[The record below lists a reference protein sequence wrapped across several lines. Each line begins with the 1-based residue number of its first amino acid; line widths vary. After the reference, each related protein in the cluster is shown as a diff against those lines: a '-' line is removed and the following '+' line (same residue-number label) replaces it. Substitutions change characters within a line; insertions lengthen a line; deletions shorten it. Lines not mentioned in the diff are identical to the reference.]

1 MVCPSCNA
9 DNPASVRFC
18 HHCGRSL
25 QAADDAETVMLDG
38 SATGPGLPPGASQ
51 SATWALPAASG
62 ARPVMPT
69 NLAPGTAFGSRYRIE
84 SLLGEGGMGAVYKAY
99 DTELGRTVALK
110 LVRPELATSPQT
122 MQRFKQELLLAS
134 KISHKNILR
143 IHDLGDAGGVK
154 FITMALVEGTDLAG
168 VIEKGGRL
176 PFDRALKFTR
186 QLCSA
191 LEAAHNEGV
200 VHRDLKPQN
209 ILIDQSDNIYV
220 SDFGLAKSLE
230 SEATMMTRTGQILGT
245 PRYMSPEQVEARDVD
260 HRADIYSMGLIV
272 YEMFTA
278 DIPFR
283 GESAMQLMYQR
294 VTAAPQD
301 PRTIF
306 PEMPDYLATI
316 ILKCLERDPA
326 KRYQTARE
334 VLDALDAH
342 NAPALSP
349 SATTTTTTTT
359 TTSTPEA
366 GPKPG
371 SATISIEIP
380 KPTGRWGMALAG
392 VALAV
397 ALVFAIPT
405 TRHLI
410 LGPPKDAAVSTQPTH
425 YIAVLPVNFQGDE
438 ALSYIGDGVVDTL
451 AAKLAGLKNM
461 YVATGKIVD
470 TAAKQK
476 DDAQIAKML
485 GVTLLVRT
493 TVQVSGEQVSV
504 IVSLDKVGKD
514 GGNLL
519 KRQKDGSRQ
528 NLITLEND
536 AFNVLVGGLQ
546 INQTKEELA
555 RTGARPTDSSDAYD
569 AYLRGR
575 NLLRVKRD
583 AESLKSALALFDT
596 AIQRDPRFS
605 LALTGRADACL
616 FMYDA
621 TKDSSWTDKAL
632 TAALAADGINDS
644 LPEVHTS
651 LGSIY
656 AATGKSQ
663 DAIAELK
670 RALDLVPA
678 SDDCMRRL
686 GVAYA
691 AAGDQQ
697 KAIDEYRQAI
707 KTNPYLWL
715 NFNFLGLAYY
725 GGGQY
730 DKALDAFQQVTKLE
744 PDMPTGYVNM
754 GTVYLAQDKWSDCIG
769 EYERAISIDPKK
781 PLYYSN
787 RGVAYFRLGRYPESI
802 KDFEKAVEMSPN
814 DADIRVNLADAYR
827 ASSQTAKA
835 TDAYDRAIQLA
846 AKSLQVNPQDSDA
859 LGTQA
864 VAYAKLGNKATAL
877 QLIQRA
883 RRIKSDDTLLMFR
896 EATIYA
902 LAGNTPG
909 AISSLRQAL
918 QHNYSLGEI
927 NSDPELATL
936 RKTPEFAQFVRE
948 FGNKG
953 PK

>member
-1 MVCPSCNA
+1 MVCPGCNA
-9 DNPASVRFC
+9 DNPDNVRFC
-18 HHCGRSL
+18 HQCGRSL
-25 QAADDAETVMLDG
+25 QAADDAQTVMLGG
-38 SATGPGLPPGASQ
+38 STTGFGPPQGASQ
-51 SATWALPAASG
+51 SATWAMPAASG

-84 SLLGEGGMGAVYKAY
+84 ALLGDGGMGAVYKAY

-154 FITMALVEGTDLAG
+154 FITMALVEGTDLSG
-168 VIEKGGRL
+168 LIEKNGRL
-176 PFDRALKFTR
+176 PFDRAMKYTR

-209 ILIDQSDNIYV
+209 ILIDQADNIYV

-245 PRYMSPEQVEARDVD
+245 PRYMSPEQVEAREVD
-260 HRADIYSMGLIV
+260 HRADIYSMGLII

-306 PEMPDYLATI
+306 PEMPDYLANI

-326 KRYQTARE
+326 KRYQSARE
-334 VLDALDAH
+334 VLDDLDAQ
-342 NAPALSP
+342 NIPALSP
-349 SATTTTTTTT
+349 SATTTTTTATAT
-359 TTSTPEA
+359 TTSAPK
-366 GPKPG
+366 PKPG

-380 KPTGRWGMALAG
+380 KPTGRWGMIMGGL
-392 VALAV
+392 ALAV
-397 ALVFAIPT
+397 ALIFAIPA

-410 LGPPKDAAVSTQPTH
+410 LGTAPSQPTH
-425 YIAVLPVNFQGDE
+425 YIAILPVNYQGDQSF
-438 ALSYIGDGVVDTL
+438 SYIGDGVGDTL
-451 AAKLAGLKNM
+451 AAKLAGLKNV
-461 YVATGKIVD
+461 YVSSGRSVE
-470 TAAKQK
+470 TAATKFK
-476 DDAQIAKML
+476 DDKDKDDKIAKML
-485 GVTLLVRT
+485 GVTILART
-493 TVQVSGEQVSV
+493 TVQVSGDQVSV
-504 IVSLDKVGKD
+504 IVSMDKVGKG
-514 GGNLL
+514 GGNLI
-519 KRQKDGSRQ
+519 KGQKDGSRQ
-528 NLITLEND
+528 NLITLED
-536 AFNVLVGGLQ
+536 EAFNVLVGGLQ
-546 INQTKEELA
+546 INRTKEELA
-555 RTGARPTDSSDAYD
+555 RTGARPTDSSEAYD

-583 AESLKSALALFDT
+583 PDSLKTALDFFDKAIQGDPRFALAL
-596 AIQRDPRFS
+596 A
-605 LALTGRADACL
+605 GRADACL

-621 TKDSSWTDKAL
+621 TKDSSWTEKAL
-632 TAALAADGINDS
+632 TAAQAAEGINPS

-656 AATGKSQ
+656 TATGKSQ
-663 DAIAELK
+663 QAISELQQ
-670 RALDLVPA
+670 ALDLVPT

-691 AAGDQQ
+691 AAGNQP
-697 KAIDEYRQAI
+697 KAIEEYLKATE
-707 KTNPYLWL
+707 TNKYLWL
-715 NFNFLGLAYY
+715 NFNFLGGAYTSS
-725 GGGQY
+725 GQY
-730 DKALDAFQQVTKLE
+730 DKALAAFLQVTRLE
-744 PDMPTGYVNM
+744 PDIATGYANM

-769 EYERAISIDPKK
+769 EYERAISTNPQN

-802 KDFEKAVEMSPN
+802 KDFEKAVELSPN
-814 DADIRVNLADAYR
+814 DARMRVNLADVYR
-827 ASSQTAKA
+827 VSGQTAKA
-835 TDAYDRAIQLA
+835 ASAYDEAIKLA

-864 VAYAKLGNKATAL
+864 IAYAKTGNQATAL

-883 RRIKSDDTLLMFR
+883 RQIKRDATLLMFR

-902 LAGNTPG
+902 LAGNTAG

-918 QHNYSLGEI
+918 QNNYSLGEI
-927 NSDPELATL
+927 NSDPELASL
-936 RKTPEFAQFVRE
+936 RKTPEFAQLLQE
-948 FGNKG
+948 FSKKA

>member
-1 MVCPSCNA
+1 M
-9 DNPASVRFC
+9 
-18 HHCGRSL
+18 
-25 QAADDAETVMLDG
+25 
-38 SATGPGLPPGASQ
+38 
-51 SATWALPAASG
+51 PAASG

-168 VIEKGGRL
+168 LIEKQGRL
-176 PFDRALKFTR
+176 PFDRAMKYTR

-209 ILIDQSDNIYV
+209 ILIDQADNIYV

-230 SEATMMTRTGQILGT
+230 SEATVMTRTGQILGT
-245 PRYMSPEQVEARDVD
+245 PRYMSPEQVEAREVD
-260 HRADIYSMGLIV
+260 HRADIYSMGLII

-306 PEMPDYLATI
+306 PEMPDYLANI

-326 KRYQTARE
+326 KRYQTCRE
-334 VLDALDAH
+334 VLDDLDAQ
-342 NAPALSP
+342 NIPVLSP
-349 SATTTTTTTT
+349 AATTTRTATTTTAA
-359 TTSTPEA
+359 PAPKPNA

-371 SATISIEIP
+371 SGTISIEIP
-380 KPTGRWGMALAG
+380 KPGGIWTMVIAM
-392 VALAV
+392 LAV
-397 ALVFAIPT
+397 AVAAVFSIPA

-410 LGPPKDAAVSTQPTH
+410 LGNGGTASSQPEH
-425 YIAVLPVNFQGDE
+425 YIGVLPVNYLGDPSS
-438 ALSYIGDGVVDTL
+438 SYIGDGVGDTL
-451 AAKLAGLKNM
+451 AAKLAGLKNV
-461 YVATGKIVD
+461 YVSSGRSVE
-470 TAAKQK
+470 TAATKFK
-476 DDAQIAKML
+476 DDKDKDAKIAKTL
-485 GVTLLVRT
+485 GVTILART
-493 TVQVSGEQVSV
+493 TVQVSGDQVSI
-504 IVSLDKVGKD
+504 IVSLDKVIGKD
-514 GGNLL
+514 AGNLN
-519 KRQKDGSRQ
+519 KGQKDGLRQ
-528 NLITLEND
+528 NLIGLED
-536 AFNVLVGGLQ
+536 QAFSVLVGGLK

-575 NLLRVKRD
+575 NLLRSKRD
-583 AESLKSALALFDT
+583 AASLKSALNFFDK
-596 AIQRDPRFS
+596 AIQHDPRFA
-605 LALTGRADACL
+605 LALTGTADACL
-616 FMYDA
+616 FMYDV
-621 TKDSSWTDKAL
+621 TKDSSWTEKAL
-632 TAALAADGINDS
+632 TAAQAAEGINPN

-656 AATGKSQ
+656 TATGKTQ
-663 DAIAELK
+663 QAISELQQ
-670 RALDLVPA
+670 ALDLVPA

-697 KAIDEYRQAI
+697 KAIEEYTKATE
-707 KTNPYLWL
+707 TNKYLWL
-715 NFNFLGLAYY
+715 NFNFLGAAYIS
-725 GGGQY
+725 GGQY
-730 DKALDAFQQVTKLE
+730 DKALAAFQQVAKLE
-744 PDMPTGYVNM
+744 PDIATGYANM
-754 GTVYLAQDKWSDCIG
+754 GTVYLEQDKWTDCIA
-769 EYERAISIDPKK
+769 EYQKAISINPQN

-802 KDFEKAVEMSPN
+802 TDFAKAVQLRPN
-814 DADIRVNLADAYR
+814 DANLLVNLADAYR
-827 ASSQTAKA
+827 ASGQTAKA
-835 TDAYDRAIQLA
+835 ASAYDETIKLA
-846 AKSLQVNPQDSDA
+846 AKSLLVNPQDSDT

-864 VAYAKLGNKATAL
+864 LAYAKIGNQTTAL

-883 RRIKSDDTLLMFR
+883 RQIKNDDTLLMFR

-902 LAGNTPG
+902 LAGNTAG

-918 QHNYSLGEI
+918 QNNYSIGEI
-927 NSDPELATL
+927 NSDPELANL
-936 RKTPEFAQFVRE
+936 RKTPEFTQLLQE
-948 FGNKG
+948 FSKKI

>member
-1 MVCPSCNA
+1 
-9 DNPASVRFC
+9 
-18 HHCGRSL
+18 
-25 QAADDAETVMLDG
+25 MLDG
-38 SATGPGLPPGASQ
+38 FAGSPGEPPGASR
-51 SATWALPAASG
+51 SGTWALPAAPG

-69 NLAPGTAFGSRYRIE
+69 NLEPGTAFGSRYRIE
-84 SLLGEGGMGAVYKAY
+84 GLLGEGGMGAVYKAY

-110 LVRPELATSPQT
+110 LVRPELAASPET

-168 VIEKGGRL
+168 LMEKGGRL

-245 PRYMSPEQVEARDVD
+245 PRYMSPEQVEAREVD

-294 VTAAPQD
+294 VTAAPRD

-306 PEMPDYLATI
+306 PEIPDYLANI

-334 VLDALDAH
+334 VLDDLDAQ
-342 NAPALSP
+342 NIPALSP
-349 SATTTTTTTT
+349 SATTTVTTTTTT
-359 TTSTPEA
+359 TTSTPKA

-380 KPTGRWGMALAG
+380 RPTGRWGLAIGAL
-392 VALAV
+392 ALAV
-397 ALVFAIPT
+397 ALFFGIPA

-410 LGPPKDAAVSTQPTH
+410 LGGPKGAAVSSQPTH
-425 YIAVLPVNFQGDE
+425 YIAVLPVNYQGDE

-451 AAKLAGLKNM
+451 SAKLAGLKNM

-470 TAAKQK
+470 TAARQK

-493 TVQVSGEQVSV
+493 TVQVSGDQVSV
-504 IVSLDKVGKD
+504 IVSMDKAGKD

-528 NLITLEND
+528 NLITLENE

-546 INQTKEELA
+546 IQETKEELA

-583 AESLKSALALFDT
+583 PESLKSALALFDA
-596 AIQRDPRFS
+596 AIQHDPRFA
-605 LALTGRADACL
+605 LALTGRADACMM
-616 FMYDA
+616 MYDA

-632 TAALAADGINDS
+632 TAALAADGINES
-644 LPEVHTS
+644 LPEVHNS

-656 AATGKSQ
+656 TATGKGPE
-663 DAIAELK
+663 AIAELK
-670 RALDLVPA
+670 RALDLVPT

-691 AAGDQQ
+691 AAGDRQ
-697 KAIDEYRQAI
+697 KAIDEYLQAI
-707 KTNPYLWL
+707 QTNPYLWL

-730 DKALDAFQQVTKLE
+730 DKALTAFQQVTKLE
-744 PDMPTGYVNM
+744 PDIATGYANM
-754 GTVYLAQDKWSDCIG
+754 GTAYLAQDKWSDCIS
-769 EYERAISIDPKK
+769 EYERAISIDPQR

-802 KDFEKAVEMSPN
+802 RDFEKAVEMSPN
-814 DADIRVNLADAYR
+814 DAHIRNNLADAYR
-827 ASSQTAKA
+827 ASNQTAKA
-835 TDAYDRAIQLA
+835 TGAYDEAIKLA

-864 VAYAKLGNKATAL
+864 IAYAKLGNQATAL
-877 QLIQRA
+877 EKIRHA
-883 RRIKSDDTLLMFR
+883 RQIKSDDTDLMVS

-902 LAGNTPG
+902 LAGNTAG
-909 AISSLRQAL
+909 AVSALRQAL
-918 QHNYSLGEI
+918 QHNYSLEEI
-927 NSDPELATL
+927 NNDPELANL
-936 RKTPEFAQFVRE
+936 RKTPEFAQLLQE
-948 FGNKG
+948 FTKKA

>member
-1 MVCPSCNA
+1 MVCPGCNA
-9 DNPASVRFC
+9 DNPDNVRFC
-18 HHCGRSL
+18 HQCGRSL
-25 QAADDAETVMLDG
+25 QAADDAQTVMLGG
-38 SATGPGLPPGASQ
+38 STTGFGPPPGASQ
-51 SATWALPAASG
+51 SATWAMPAASG

-84 SLLGEGGMGAVYKAY
+84 ALLGEGGMGAVYKAY

-154 FITMALVEGTDLAG
+154 FITMALVEGTDLSG
-168 VIEKGGRL
+168 LIEKNGRL
-176 PFDRALKFTR
+176 PFDRAMKYTR

-209 ILIDQSDNIYV
+209 ILIDQADNIYV

-245 PRYMSPEQVEARDVD
+245 PRYMSPEQVEAREVD
-260 HRADIYSMGLIV
+260 HRADIYSMGLII

-306 PEMPDYLATI
+306 PEMPDYLANI

-326 KRYQTARE
+326 KRYQSARE
-334 VLDALDAH
+334 VLDDLDAQ
-342 NAPALSP
+342 NIPALSP
-349 SATTTTTTTT
+349 SATTTTTTAATT
-359 TTSTPEA
+359 TTSAPK
-366 GPKPG
+366 PKPG

-380 KPTGRWGMALAG
+380 KPTGRWGMIMGCL
-392 VALAV
+392 ALAV
-397 ALVFAIPT
+397 ALTFAIPA

-410 LGPPKDAAVSTQPTH
+410 LGTAPSQPTH
-425 YIAVLPVNFQGDE
+425 YIAVLPVNYQGDQSF
-438 ALSYIGDGVVDTL
+438 SYIGDGVGDTL
-451 AAKLAGLKNM
+451 AAKLAGLKNV
-461 YVATGKIVD
+461 YVSSGRSVE
-470 TAAKQK
+470 TAATKFK
-476 DDAQIAKML
+476 DDKDKDDKIAKML
-485 GVTLLVRT
+485 GVTILART
-493 TVQVSGEQVSV
+493 TVQVSGDQVSV
-504 IVSLDKVGKD
+504 IVSMDKVGKG
-514 GGNLL
+514 GGNLI
-519 KRQKDGSRQ
+519 KGQKDGSRQ
-528 NLITLEND
+528 NLITLED
-536 AFNVLVGGLQ
+536 EAFNVLVGGLQ
-546 INQTKEELA
+546 INRTKEELA
-555 RTGARPTDSSDAYD
+555 RTGARPTDSSEAYD

-583 AESLKSALALFDT
+583 PDSLKTSLDFFDK
-596 AIQRDPRFS
+596 AIQRDPRFA
-605 LALTGRADACL
+605 LALAGRADACL

-621 TKDSSWTDKAL
+621 TKDSSWTEKAL
-632 TAALAADGINDS
+632 TAAQAAEGINPS

-656 AATGKSQ
+656 TATGKSQ
-663 DAIAELK
+663 QAISELQQ
-670 RALDLVPA
+670 ALDLVPT

-691 AAGDQQ
+691 AAGNQP
-697 KAIDEYRQAI
+697 KAIEEYLRATE
-707 KTNPYLWL
+707 TNKYLWL
-715 NFNFLGLAYY
+715 NFNFLGGAYTS
-725 GGGQY
+725 GGQY
-730 DKALDAFQQVTKLE
+730 DKALAAFLQVTRLE
-744 PDMPTGYVNM
+744 PDIATGYANM

-769 EYERAISIDPKK
+769 EYERAISINPQN

-802 KDFEKAVEMSPN
+802 KDFEKAVELSPN
-814 DADIRVNLADAYR
+814 DARMRVNLADAYR
-827 ASSQTAKA
+827 VSGQTAKA
-835 TDAYDRAIQLA
+835 ASAYDEAIKLA

-864 VAYAKLGNKATAL
+864 IAYAKTGNQATAL

-883 RRIKSDDTLLMFR
+883 RQIKGDDTLLMFR

-902 LAGNTPG
+902 LAGNTAG

-918 QHNYSLGEI
+918 QNNYSLGEI
-927 NSDPELATL
+927 NSDPELASL
-936 RKTPEFAQFVRE
+936 RKTPEFAQLLQE
-948 FGNKG
+948 FSKKT